1 MSEMTK
7 DQLKEYV
14 ESIAT
19 QVLNKNVSAD
29 VAEVV
34 RENVDK
40 ALSSPA
46 PDAVAPHLFDDN
58 QRGEKGET
66 PAPEKGAGFACY
78 ARAIAGAHND
88 PEKAALIAESW
99 GRPEIAAAIK
109 KAMGSNVPTAGG
121 FLVPPEFSS
130 EIIELL
136 RATGVVRSLGV
147 STVPMPNGT
156 INIPRITSGATAS
169 YIGENVNIGATE
181 LETGQITLTFKKL
194 AALVPVSNDLI
205 RYAAPSADGIV
216 RGDMIRALQAR
227 EDLAFIRGD
236 GLSGTPKGLKNWI
249 HGDNKF
255 ASGGT
260 TLALVT
266 TDLGDAMEKLMDAE
280 INLSPQQGGTGD
292 LNINAG
298 WIFHPRQ
305 WKFLTTIQ
313 TGLGTHAFR
322 DEMLRGTLWG
332 YPFRVTTQCE
342 NTTVYFGAFAHA
354 VIGESLNM
362 MVDAS
367 QEAAYHDG
375 SNVVAS
381 FSLDQTVIRVI
392 AEHDF
397 ALRYDKAFA
406 LITTVTWGA

>member
-1 MSEMTK
+1 MAEMKRSE
-7 DQLKEYV
+7 LKEYI

-19 QVLNKNVSAD
+19 QVLGKNVNDD

-34 RENVDK
+34 KESVSEALK
-40 ALSSPA
+40 APQQ
-46 PDAVAPHLFDDN
+46 DAVAPHLFDDT
-58 QRGEKGET
+58 QRGEDRDA
-66 PAPEKGAGFACY
+66 PAVVKGAGFACY
-78 ARAIAGAHND
+78 ARAIAAAHND
-88 PEKAALIAESW
+88 PEKAALIAEEW
-99 GRPEIAAAIK
+99 KRPEVAAAIR

-130 EIIELL
+130 EVIELL
-136 RATGVVRSLGV
+136 RASGVVRSLGV
-147 STVPMPNGT
+147 STIPMPNGT

-169 YIGENVNIGATE
+169 YIGENTNIDKSE

-236 GLSGTPKGLKNWI
+236 GLHGTPKGLKNWI
-249 HGDNKF
+249 HADNKF
-255 ASGGT
+255 ASGGA

-266 TDLGDAMEKLMDAE
+266 TDLGDAMQKLMDAE
-280 INLSPQQGGTGD
+280 INLTPQQGGTGD

-305 WKFLTTIQ
+305 WKFLTTVQ

-342 NTTVYFGAFAHA
+342 NTTVYFGAFSHA
-354 VIGESLNM
+354 VLGESLNM

-375 SNVVAS
+375 SAVVAS

-406 LITTVTWGA
+406 LITSVTWGA